1 MARALRRGTRL
12 MALLDESANGVFII
26 AATPFSDNGALDLAS
41 VDRMVDFCLER
52 GANGLT
58 ILGVMGEAPK
68 LTEEESRAFIGRA
81 IARAG
86 GAPVIVGVSAPGLA
100 SIRTLSASAMDQG
113 AAGVMVAPPAH
124 LRTDDQ
130 IFGYFE
136 GVAETLGATPFA
148 LQDYPLATQVQISPK
163 VILRVVEAMP
173 SCVMLK
179 HEDWPGLAKI
189 AALRAASDRGAR
201 RISILT
207 GNGDLFLP
215 EELERG
221 ADGAMTGFAFPEM
234 MVGVVKAF
242 RAGHPERAHDLF
254 DAYLPLALCG
264 PVSAFH
270 LMPANRPLLRRAEPD
285 EPLRS
290 AQFQCDEN
298 WGKLRLGDGRY
309 LLNKHDRFLCSG
321 FGRFDYRPRIAR
333 RLIGSVPPPP

>member
-1 MARALRRGTRL
+1 MT
-12 MALLDESANGVFII
+12 LLDESASGVFII

-41 VDRMVDFCLER
+41 ADRMVDFYLER

-81 IARAG
+81 ILRAH

-100 SIRTLSASAMDQG
+100 SIKTLAASAMDAG
-113 AAGVMVAPPAH
+113 AAGVMVAPPGH
-124 LRTDDQ
+124 LRSDDQ

-136 GVAETLGATPFA
+136 SVAETLGSTPFA

-163 VILRVVEAMP
+163 VILRIVEALP

-189 AALRAASDRGAR
+189 TALRAAIDRGAR

-207 GNGDLFLP
+207 ANGGLFLP

-234 MVGVVKAF
+234 MVGVMKAV
-242 RAGHPERAHDLF
+242 RAGDPERAHDIF
-254 DAYLPLALCG
+254 DAYLPLARYEQQPGLG
-264 PVSAFH
+264 LAVRKHILAQRGAIAS
-270 LMPANRPLLRRAEPD
+270 PALRKPGATLSQADIAEV
-285 EPLRS
+285 E
-290 AQFQCDEN
+290 
-298 WGKLRLGDGRY
+298 RL
-309 LLNKHDRFLCSG
+309 
-321 FGRFDYRPRIAR
+321 IAR
-333 RLIGSVPPPP
+333 QTRRLQEIG